1 MSIINYDENSFASFV
16 IKYSVSKLPNLWS
29 RFKPFNKLL
38 IKLKRT
44 IGKYYLYD
52 SILGGVGYSLL
63 SFQVGLLISLSC
75 QVLTVSY

>member
-1 MSIINYDENSFASFV
+1 MM
-16 IKYSVSKLPNLWS
+16 
-29 RFKPFNKLL
+29 
-38 IKLKRT
+38 

-52 SILGGVGYSLL
+52 SILVGVGYSLL